1 MWMHKER
8 SQQNLPRPRSRPPAA
23 SFVLRLFGCLYEI
36 RESELGGRK
45 DIFGIWY
52 SFVYFSQYF
61 VINVYTSVS
70 YSEMAPPLG
79 GGNVG

>member
-1 MWMHKER
+1 MHKER
-8 SQQNLPRPRSRPPAA
+8 SQQKPPPAPPP
-23 SFVLRLFGCLYEI
+23 LRPCLHCVCLAAYVKLE
-36 RESELGGRK
+36 RANLGGRK